1 MNLGFLTIGA
11 AILLAGAVIV
21 GFAMRRR
28 ALNEPSST
36 AILIAGW
43 MVTMFGLLLV
53 AFAFVYGMTGP
64 AEGMAS

>member
-28 ALNEPSST
+28 GLNEPGST

-43 MVTMFGLLLV
+43 MITVFGLMLV
-53 AFAFVYGMTGP
+53 AFAIVYDLTGP